1 MGHRQGST
9 EREVC
14 SNTGLLKKYRNIS
27 KKQPI
32 PTSTGTGGTPT
43 KTAQSK
49 QKEGNNLDQ
58 STVK

>member
-1 MGHRQGST
+1 MGHSEGSP

-49 QKEGNNLDQ
+49 HEEGNNQYQ
-58 STVK
+58 SRMK